1 MNNKKWMEELTE
13 RIKSIIKKTLIWTCS
28 LYTFNIFNAPKTDN
42 ISSQVS
48 EAIVHCYI
56 YILTTLFVL
65 MGLYIT
71 IALIFGNDNDM
82 ENICRFVLDNHIAIM
97 IAVIVNN

>member
-28 LYTFNIFNAPKTDN
+28 LYSFHIFNAPQRN
-42 ISSQVS
+42 YISSQVS
-48 EAIVHCYI
+48 EAIVYCYI

-82 ENICRFVLDNHIAIM
+82 ENICRFILDNHIAIM
-97 IAVIVNN
+97 IAIIVNN